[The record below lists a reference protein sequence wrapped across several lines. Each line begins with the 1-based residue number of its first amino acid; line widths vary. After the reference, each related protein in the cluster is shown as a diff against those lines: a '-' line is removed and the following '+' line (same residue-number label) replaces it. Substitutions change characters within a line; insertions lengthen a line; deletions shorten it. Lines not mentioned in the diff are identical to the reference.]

1 MLQLLNQTSISLDFP
16 ETILL
21 VEVIKEN
28 MYKLPTLQELL
39 EAGVHFG
46 HQVRRGHPRMKP
58 YIFGAREG
66 VHVID
71 LTQSEKLLKEACEFV
86 YNLGKEGKILLF
98 VGTKKQAQPIIEEA
112 AKELQA
118 PYLVARWMGGFLTN
132 FEEIKKNI
140 KKLKEYLEQ
149 KTKGGLSKYTKK
161 EQLLLERKMGK
172 LQRDFAGAMDLAGMP
187 DAIFVVD
194 AVSDNIAIR
203 EAKRLNIKVVAIAD
217 SNSDPTQIDYP
228 IPGNDDAIKSIK
240 VLVGAIAGAYGEG
253 KSSFTK
259 ATEDQKNEKEVEKP
273 VKKESSVAK
282 AIKDKEVEKTD
293 EEIAEELKKEV
304 EVAEEMVEKEA
315 VKESERVVE

>member
-1 MLQLLNQTSISLDFP
+1 
-16 ETILL
+16 
-21 VEVIKEN
+21 
-28 MYKLPTLQELL
+28 MYKLPSLQELL

-86 YNLGKEGKILLF
+86 YNLGKSGKVLLF
-98 VGTKKQAQPIIEEA
+98 VGTKKQAQPIVEESA
-112 AKELQA
+112 RELQA

-149 KTKGGLSKYTKK
+149 KTKGELSKYTKK
-161 EQLLLERKMGK
+161 EQLLLERKMAK
-172 LQRDFAGAMDLAGMP
+172 LQKDFAGVMDLVGMP

-240 VLVGAIAGAYGEG
+240 ILVGAIASAYGEG
-253 KSSFTK
+253 KSSSAK
-259 ATEDQKNEKEVEKP
+259 AIEDQKNEKAVEKP
-273 VKKESSVAK
+273 AKEVKK
-282 AIKDKEVEKTD
+282 KEKKSE
-293 EEIAEELKKEV
+293 EEIAEELKEEV
-304 EVAEEMVEKEA
+304 AEAEEMVEKEA
-315 VKESERVVE
+315 VKESERIVE